1 LSKLLHS
8 PVLDEK
14 VIIGEYR
21 ADIEA
26 DRAAEKELMT
36 RYKGILITTSVEGRK
51 LVPIQEVVK
60 IDNQLLQE
68 KELAKAAEFGRG
80 HDEGKRKG
88 LAEGHAEAQ
97 KVLNNFASLVKDIT
111 RQREAIYDEAK
122 KKILD
127 LVLKISKKVTFDAV
141 RIDPEVTSEII
152 VGAIKKL
159 VDKSKIK
166 VKVHPDH
173 LPLIEQQI
181 ERFRGNSTSIKEII
195 IEADARV
202 KNGGCFI
209 ETPTGDIDARVES
222 QMEIVAEALSE
233 VEGQS

>member
-1 LSKLLHS
+1 MSRLLHS

-26 DRAAEKELMT
+26 DRAAEKELT
-36 RYKGILITTSVEGRK
+36 ARYKGIMITTSIEGRK
-51 LVPIQEVVK
+51 LIPIQEVVK
-60 IDNQLLQE
+60 IDRHLSQE
-68 KELAKAAEFGRG
+68 KELAKTAEYRRG
-80 HDEGKRKG
+80 HEEGKKLG

-97 KVLNNFASLVKDIT
+97 KVLNNFASLVKEIT
-111 RQREAIYDEAK
+111 RQREAIYEEAK
-122 KKILD
+122 QKILD
-127 LVLKISKKVTFDAV
+127 LVIKISKKITFEAA
-141 RIDPEVTSEII
+141 RIDPDVTSEII
-152 VGAIKKL
+152 AGTIKKL

-173 LPLIEQQI
+173 LPLIEQQV

-202 KNGGCFI
+202 KYGGCFI

-222 QMEIVAEALSE
+222 QMEIVAEALHE